1 MKFSEKLLRYL
12 HSAGVE
18 NIFGIVGREATEI
31 LFDEYGDKVKFILTR
46 HELTAGV
53 AASAISRFTNKPQ
66 VCFGTLGPG
75 PTNYMT
81 AVGTAMLDRN
91 PLILIT
97 AQIESTGISYNDAHQ
112 CIDSVG
118 MMKPITKFAYELK
131 SPSELKEALESAMN
145 ASMSYPYGPSF
156 LSVPVDFLS
165 ATLQDDDNKLALNG
179 SSYST
184 LSTDFETTL
193 KNIVGLIKNAK
204 NPLIIPGDTVLKVK
218 NGPSLVR
225 KLAETLNIPVVTPYS
240 TKGILPHNHKLNFGV
255 IGSHL
260 DPIIGYPALHTIFE
274 EPDTLLL
281 LGYDLVE
288 HFPSAWGGRKK
299 KSIAVIN
306 PYINTSHIV
315 VKPDLLAV
323 GPLDFG
329 INYLLQNAKVI
340 GKKKVIYPEE
350 MKKRISAMEANQ
362 KVYEEGL
369 LPNQVLDELNKYYKE
384 NYILANDIGMN
395 RHTSAI
401 FFHANKPNDFVT
413 SAGFSS
419 FGTGLSMG
427 MGAKIANPTRN
438 VVVIAGDGGF
448 HSNSGDL
455 ETIVRLGLKITIV
468 LFNNNMNGLIK
479 RFQLIGKQKR
489 NHPNAIYFAPVDF
502 AMLAIANGCQGLY
515 AQSRKEFKKALVLA
529 EKNNGPTL
537 IEVKIHYPDMY
548 IPS

>member
-31 LFDEYGDKVKFILTR
+31 LFDEYSEKVKFILTR

-66 VCFGTLGPG
+66 ACFGTLGPG
-75 PTNYMT
+75 PTNFMT

-112 CIDSVG
+112 CINAVE
-118 MMKPITKFAYELK
+118 MMKPITKYAYELK
-131 SPSELKEALESAMN
+131 SPTELKEVLESAIK

-156 LSVPVDFLS
+156 ISVPIDFLS
-165 ATLQDDDNKLALNG
+165 ATMEDDDNKLSLNQ
-179 SSYST
+179 SYST
-184 LSTDFETTL
+184 LSTDFEISL
-193 KNIVGLIKNAK
+193 KNIVNLIKNAK

-225 KLAETLNIPVVTPYS
+225 KLAEALNIPVVTPYS
-240 TKGILPHNHKLNFGV
+240 TKGVLPQNHKLNFGV

-274 EPDTLLL
+274 EPDALLL

-288 HFPSAWGGRKK
+288 HFPSAWGGRKRK
-299 KSIAVIN
+299 KIAVIN
-306 PYINTSHIV
+306 PYINTSHIA
-315 VKPDLLAV
+315 VKPDVVAIGTLE
-323 GPLDFG
+323 FG
-329 INYLLQNAKVI
+329 INYLLQNSKII
-340 GKKKVIYPEE
+340 GKKHVTYPKA
-350 MKKRISAMEANQ
+350 MKERISAMEADK
-362 KVYEEGL
+362 KVYKEGL
-369 LPNQVLDELNKYYKE
+369 LPNQVLDELNKFY
-384 NYILANDIGMN
+384 NDDYILANDIGMN

-427 MGAKIANPTRN
+427 IGAKIANPTRN

-489 NHPNAIYFAPVDF
+489 NHPGSIYFAPVDF
-502 AMLAIANGCQGLY
+502 AKLAIANGCQGLY
-515 AQSRKEFKKALVLA
+515 AQSRKELKKALSLA

-537 IEVKIHYPDMY
+537 IEVKIHYPEMY
-548 IPS
+548 IPR